1 MNPFPAIGRF
11 FKRAFNWVIKN
22 KDLQSF
28 IDKFFQ
34 SVVIATVQELESSDL
49 ANDVKHGI
57 AFKKIAEVA
66 LANGYTLGQNSIDLL
81 IKLAVAYLRGIIG
94 A

>member
-34 SVVIATVQELESSDL
+34 SVVIATVQELESSGDR
-49 ANDVKHGI
+49 
-57 AFKKIAEVA
+57 F
-66 LANGYTLGQNSIDLL
+66 QNSDPLDG
-81 IKLAVAYLRGIIG
+81 KTGRTLRTLRRKRLKP
-94 A
+94 